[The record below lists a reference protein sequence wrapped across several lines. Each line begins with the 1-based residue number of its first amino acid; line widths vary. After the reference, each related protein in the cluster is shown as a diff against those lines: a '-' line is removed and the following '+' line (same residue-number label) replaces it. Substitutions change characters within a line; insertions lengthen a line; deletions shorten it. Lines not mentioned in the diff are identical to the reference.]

1 MAKRNI
7 IKAAIV
13 AIALAFAVPLAAQD
27 FNAGVEAY
35 QRGDYAAALGEFRA
49 LAEQGHATA
58 QTNLGIMYH
67 DGLGVA
73 QDYAEALSWY
83 NKAAALGNVFAYYN
97 LGLMYSKGDGV
108 AQDVVLAHMWW
119 TLAAGQGDEAATK
132 DRDIVAGKMTPAQIA
147 EAQKLAREWQPK

>member
-1 MAKRNI
+1 MRNV
-7 IKAAIV
+7 IKAALFTLV
-13 AIALAFAVPLAAQD
+13 LAFAAPAAAQD
-27 FNAGVEAY
+27 FNAGLEAY
-35 QRGDYAAALGEFRA
+35 QRGDYAAALREFRA

-67 DGLGVA
+67 DGLGVP

-83 NKAAALGNVFAYYN
+83 KKAAALGNVFAYYN

-119 TLAAGQGDEAATK
+119 TLAASQGDEAATK
-132 DRDIVAGKMTPAQIA
+132 DRDIVAGMMTSEQLA
-147 EAQKLAREWQPK
+147 EAQKLARDWMLK